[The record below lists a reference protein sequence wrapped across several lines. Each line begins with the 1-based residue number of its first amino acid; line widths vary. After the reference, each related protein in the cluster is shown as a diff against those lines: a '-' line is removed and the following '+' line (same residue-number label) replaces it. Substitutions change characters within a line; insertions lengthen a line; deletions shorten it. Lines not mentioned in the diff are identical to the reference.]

1 MASHSITDNHGL
13 VRPWERDRAF
23 QLETLAP
30 SPQLQRL
37 IDRHWIVRWDRRDRE
52 PFQQEILPHPSVNL
66 VIEPDGAWIWG
77 VPTQRVIRILR
88 DKGWAV
94 GAKLKPGVFTA
105 LTGINAAGITNG
117 RISTETALG
126 HDLHHAASD
135 GDLRTII
142 ASAEAVLA
150 SHADLTDPSADL
162 VGAVIENMRN
172 LAPDA
177 RVQQIAAAHHLAPRT
192 LQRLFQRYVGVG
204 PKWVL
209 KRLRIH
215 YAIERLTTTSPPAW
229 TELALELGYYDHAHF
244 VRDFR
249 LVVGC
254 SPTQYLA
261 QARAI

>member
-52 PFQQEILPHPSVNL
+52 PFQQEILPHPSINL

-105 LTGINAAGITNG
+105 LTWSSPGF
-117 RISTETALG
+117 
-126 HDLHHAASD
+126 
-135 GDLRTII
+135 
-142 ASAEAVLA
+142 
-150 SHADLTDPSADL
+150 
-162 VGAVIENMRN
+162 
-172 LAPDA
+172 PDA
-177 RVQQIAAAHHLAPRT
+177 
-192 LQRLFQRYVGVG
+192 
-204 PKWVL
+204 
-209 KRLRIH
+209 
-215 YAIERLTTTSPPAW
+215 
-229 TELALELGYYDHAHF
+229 
-244 VRDFR
+244 
-249 LVVGC
+249 
-254 SPTQYLA
+254 
-261 QARAI
+261 